1 MHTRKTVNR
10 SAILAI
16 ASVMAVSATV
26 NAETIRIATWNIE
39 ADISG
44 VTTPRTG
51 VYTALEGIGEDN
63 FDGSSVPLDVL
74 ALQETTSNSTTVQP
88 IVNALN
94 SFYSQ
99 SALVSNY
106 GTNVY
111 AQSPV
116 QGGQNGSNSSG
127 NGPNALVYNS
137 SVLTLLSSIGVGT
150 PGGSGNG
157 EYRQV
162 MLYEFQAVGGPASSD
177 FYVFDSHYKSGETSA
192 DKTDRNE
199 EAQIIRNYEA
209 ANLPSTARVIYTG
222 DYNGDSDTDAA
233 FETITSPTYTAQGQG
248 VDPIAAIA
256 DNLPGE
262 GGYWSNNTVDQK
274 QGLFTE
280 SVATGMRYR
289 DDLQIQTSNVATDQ
303 AGGLGWINNAYQT
316 FGNNGSMAVGATGT
330 GSSTPLAYLPSTQP
344 ADGEPDSS
352 QVLTALNTASDHL
365 PTLAD
370 YTLPVPEPASLGLIA
385 FGATG
390 ILLRRRSLK
399 TKR

>member
-39 ADISG
+39 ADING
-44 VTTPRTG
+44 VTTPRAG
-51 VYTALEGIGEDN
+51 LNSVLEGIGEDN

-74 ALQETTSNSTTVQP
+74 ALQETTSNGTTVAP
-88 IVNALN
+88 IVTALN

-99 SALVSNY
+99 SALVSKY

-111 AQSPV
+111 AQSSV
-116 QGGQNGSNSSG
+116 QGGQSGSNSSG
-127 NGPNALVYNS
+127 NGPNAVVYNS

-150 PGGSGNG
+150 PQGGTNG

-177 FYVFDSHYKSGETSA
+177 FYVFDSHYKSGTTST
-192 DKTDRNE
+192 DKTDRND

-209 ANLPSTARVIYTG
+209 ANLPSNARVIYTG
-222 DYNGDSDTDAA
+222 DYNGDSDTDTA

-248 VDPIAAIA
+248 VDPIANIA
-256 DNLPGE
+256 DSLPGE

-280 SVATGMRYR
+280 SVSTGMRYR
-289 DDLQIQTSNVATDQ
+289 DDMQIQTSNVATDQ
-303 AGGLGWINNAYQT
+303 AGGLGWVNGAYQA

-330 GSSTPLAYLPSTQP
+330 GTSTPLAYLPSTEP
-344 ADGEPDSS
+344 GDGEPDSS
-352 QVLTALNTASDHL
+352 DVLSALDTASDHL
-365 PTLAD
+365 PMLAD
-370 YTLPVPEPASLGLIA
+370 YTLPVPEPASLGLVTL
-385 FGATG
+385 GAAG
-390 ILLRRRSLK
+390 LLLRRRNPK